1 MNHYRGCPRGEAV
14 DSAGRPTR
22 TTRDGGTRTS
32 STSAWKSA
40 PATSLT
46 ARVVSARA
54 LQATRAGAAS
64 ALREAH
70 RYGARRDTRAPS
82 AALGAKVAAMSAS
95 VDSFGRE
102 GAASERGRA
111 VVETRARM

>member
-1 MNHYRGCPRGEAV
+1 MTGARVLIDE
-14 DSAGRPTR
+14 
-22 TTRDGGTRTS
+22 DGDFS
-32 STSAWKSA
+32 FE
-40 PATSLT
+40 
-46 ARVVSARA
+46 RVVSARA

-111 VVETRARM
+111 VVETRARVWRRTSISHGFAGDTSRLRVSRE